1 MKLLEINTT
10 FVLALVKRDLW
21 KYFTSPTG
29 YVFIT
34 LFILLSTAAAFWQD
48 RFFLDNLA
56 NLDQLNYMFPYLLL
70 FFIPALTMSVW
81 SDERKQG
88 TDELLFTLPA
98 TSLEIVIGKYLA
110 TLGIYTAS
118 LVLSLSHVLVLSWLG
133 SPDLGLMFSNYVG
146 YWLLGGALIAVGML
160 ASLLTAN
167 ATIAFIAGAVFCA
180 FFVLIE
186 LMGSFGAG
194 LGELAA
200 PLGVYRHFDD
210 FARGVMSFS
219 GLVYFLSISGLM
231 LYLNVLLVDKR
242 HWPREADGRPMWIH
256 HTMRTVGLVL
266 AVIGL
271 NVILG
276 RAGVRVDATAEG
288 LHSLSGQT
296 VSLISEL
303 SEERPV
309 FIQAYVSPEVPE
321 RLVQT
326 RANLLGVLG
335 EIESVGG
342 SRVQVLI
349 EDTEPFTQ
357 AARDAREKF
366 GITPRQVPHLG
377 SARAGFTDV
386 FLGVAFTCGA
396 EEQVIP
402 FMERGLPIEYEIT
415 RSVRVVAKTERKKV
429 GILGTE
435 AKLFGGFDFQSM
447 RSNPSWPVVA
457 ELRKQYDVVQVS
469 ATAPIR
475 QELDGLF
482 AALPSSLPQPE
493 LDNLLEYV
501 RKGHPTLLLVD
512 PLPIFNIG
520 LAPSERAGANTNPFQ
535 RQQGPPP
542 KPKGDILTLLARIGV
557 RWDKAGIVWDSY
569 NPHPDL
575 AHLPEEV
582 VFIGVGND
590 NDRAFNREHAASV
603 ALQELVFL
611 FPGHLKQESGSDLE
625 FHPLIRSGQ
634 ASAVQNYS
642 RMVQRNFFGVQLAR
656 KLPHR
661 PDDRDYILAAHV
673 RSKDLETV
681 KEESETGAEVD
692 SQEVS
697 EGEGEVTQDAGAAE
711 GKQDEPEKINAVV
724 VADLDFISQQFF
736 QIRAQG
742 PETLNFDNVT
752 FFLNCMDV
760 LMGDESFVALR
771 NKRVRHRTLERVEAQ
786 TRSFIEQR
794 VKDEEEAEGVAEK
807 ALKQAQERLQEK
819 VDEVRQ
825 RRDLDAQAKQI
836 MAQNLQEVENRRFEV
851 LKANIE
857 AEKESKISASK
868 ENMESQIRKIQGN
881 IRTYAVLLPP
891 VPVFVL
897 GVLIFVRRQ
906 RREEEGARAAR
917 RLRS

>member
-1 MKLLEINTT
+1 MSRQFALDDVLEKPIGKLSRGYRQRVGLAQAMLHDPEVLIMDEPTAGLDPNQIREFRSSIQELGKRKTILISTHILQEVDAVADRVLFVHDGRMIFDGSPRELMQDGSLERSFYRMTQAGHRRGRRLDRGRIGHRGGRSHGSVRIGRWRVKRPEINTT

-81 SDERKQG
+81 SEERKQG

-118 LVLSLSHVLVLSWLG
+118 LVLSLSHVLVLGWLG

-167 ATIAFIAGAVFCA
+167 ATIAFIMGAVFCA
-180 FFVLIE
+180 FFVLID
-186 LMGSFGAG
+186 LMGSLGAG
-194 LGELAA
+194 LDELVA

-219 GLVYFLSISGLM
+219 GLLYFLSIAGLM
-231 LYLNVLLVDKR
+231 LYLNVLVVEKR
-242 HWPREADGRPMWIH
+242 HWPREADGRPLWLH
-256 HTMRTVGLVL
+256 HSMRTVGLVL

-271 NVILG
+271 NLILG
-276 RAGVRVDATAEG
+276 RAGLRGDATAEG
-288 LHSLSGQT
+288 LHSLSDET

-303 SEERPV
+303 SDDRPV

-321 RLVQT
+321 QLVQT

-342 SRVQVLI
+342 ARVQVLI

-396 EEQVIP
+396 EEQVTP
-402 FMERGLPIEYEIT
+402 FLERGLPIEYEIT
-415 RSVRVVAKTERKKV
+415 RSVRVVAKTERKTV

-447 RSNPSWPVVA
+447 RSNPSWPVVE

-469 ATAPIR
+469 PAAPIR

-493 LDNLLEYV
+493 LDNLLEYMQQ
-501 RKGHPTLLLVD
+501 GHPTLLLVD
-512 PLPIFNIG
+512 PLPIVNIG
-520 LAPSERAGANTNPFQ
+520 LSPSERSGANVNPFQ

-582 VFIGVGND
+582 VFVGEGND
-590 NDRAFNREHAASV
+590 NEQAFNREHPASV

-611 FPGHLKQESGSDLE
+611 FPGHLKREAGSDLE
-625 FHPLIRSGQ
+625 FQPLGSLRPGVGGPELLPDGSAELLRSPIGPQ
-634 ASAVQNYS
+634 ASTS
-642 RMVQRNFFGVQLAR
+642 
-656 KLPHR
+656 
-661 PDDRDYILAAHV
+661 
-673 RSKDLETV
+673 
-681 KEESETGAEVD
+681 
-692 SQEVS
+692 
-697 EGEGEVTQDAGAAE
+697 AG
-711 GKQDEPEKINAVV
+711 
-724 VADLDFISQQFF
+724 
-736 QIRAQG
+736 
-742 PETLNFDNVT
+742 
-752 FFLNCMDV
+752 
-760 LMGDESFVALR
+760 
-771 NKRVRHRTLERVEAQ
+771 
-786 TRSFIEQR
+786 
-794 VKDEEEAEGVAEK
+794 
-807 ALKQAQERLQEK
+807 
-819 VDEVRQ
+819 
-825 RRDLDAQAKQI
+825 
-836 MAQNLQEVENRRFEV
+836 
-851 LKANIE
+851 
-857 AEKESKISASK
+857 
-868 ENMESQIRKIQGN
+868 
-881 IRTYAVLLPP
+881 
-891 VPVFVL
+891 
-897 GVLIFVRRQ
+897 
-906 RREEEGARAAR
+906 
-917 RLRS
+917 

>member
-1 MKLLEINTT
+1 MKRPEINTT

-81 SDERKQG
+81 SEERKQG

-118 LVLSLSHVLVLSWLG
+118 LVLSLSHVLVLGWLG

-167 ATIAFIAGAVFCA
+167 ATIAFIMGAVFCA
-180 FFVLIE
+180 FFVLID

-194 LGELAA
+194 LDELVA

-219 GLVYFLSISGLM
+219 GLLYFLSIAGLM
-231 LYLNVLLVDKR
+231 LYLNVLLVEKR
-242 HWPREADGRPMWIH
+242 HWPREADGRPMWLH
-256 HTMRTVGLVL
+256 HSMRTAGLVL

-271 NVILG
+271 NLILG
-276 RAGVRVDATAEG
+276 RAGLRVDATAEG
-288 LHSLSGQT
+288 LHSLSDET

-303 SEERPV
+303 SDDRPV

-321 RLVQT
+321 QLVQT

-342 SRVQVLI
+342 ARVQVLI

-396 EEQVIP
+396 EEQVTP
-402 FMERGLPIEYEIT
+402 FLERGLPIEYEIT

-447 RSNPSWPVVA
+447 RSNPSWPVVE

-469 ATAPIR
+469 SAAPIR

-493 LDNLLEYV
+493 LDNLLEYL
-501 RKGHPTLLLVD
+501 RQGNPTLLLVD
-512 PLPIFNIG
+512 PLPIVNIG
-520 LAPSERAGANTNPFQ
+520 LSPSERSGANVNPFQ

-582 VFIGVGND
+582 VFVGEGND
-590 NDRAFNREHAASV
+590 NEQAFNREHPASV

-611 FPGHLKQESGSDLE
+611 FPGHLKREAGSDLE
-625 FHPLIRSGQ
+625 FQPLVRSGQ

-656 KLPHR
+656 RLPHR

-673 RSKDLETV
+673 RSKDLET
-681 KEESETGAEVD
+681 EQGESETEA
-692 SQEVS
+692 EVS
-697 EGEGEVTQDAGAAE
+697 EEEASEGAAE
-711 GKQDEPEKINAVV
+711 STDPDREGETKEDEPERINAIV

-736 QIRAQG
+736 SIRAQG

-771 NKRVRHRTLERVEAQ
+771 NKRVRHRTLERVEEQ

-807 ALKQAQERLQEK
+807 ALKQAQARLQEK
-819 VDEVRQ
+819 VDEVQ
-825 RRDLDAQAKQI
+825 ERRDLDAQAKQI

-857 AEKESKISASK
+857 AEKDSKISASK
-868 ENMESQIRKIQGN
+868 ENMESQIRRIQGN

>member
-1 MKLLEINTT
+1 VKRPEINTT

-81 SDERKQG
+81 SEERKQG

-133 SPDLGLMFSNYVG
+133 SPDLGLMFSNYAG

-167 ATIAFIAGAVFCA
+167 ATIAFIVGAVFCA
-180 FFVLIE
+180 FFVLID

-194 LGELAA
+194 LGELVA

-219 GLVYFLSISGLM
+219 GLLYFLSIAGLM
-231 LYLNVLLVDKR
+231 IYVNVLLVEQR
-242 HWPREADGRPMWIH
+242 HWPREAEGRPMWLH

-276 RAGVRVDATAEG
+276 RAGIRVDATAEG
-288 LHSLSGQT
+288 LHSLSGET

-303 SEERPV
+303 SDERPV

-321 RLVQT
+321 QLVQT

-342 SRVQVLI
+342 ARVQVLI

-357 AARDAREKF
+357 EARDAREKF

-402 FMERGLPIEYEIT
+402 FLERGLPIEYEIT
-415 RSVRVVAKTERKKV
+415 RSVRVVARTERKKV

-435 AKLFGGFDFQSM
+435 AKLFGGFDFSSM
-447 RSNPSWPVVA
+447 RSNPAWPVVE

-469 ATAPIR
+469 AAAPIR

-482 AALPSSLPQPE
+482 AALPSSMPQEE
-493 LDNLLEYV
+493 LDNLMEYIHQ
-501 RKGHPTLLLVD
+501 GNPTLLLVD

-520 LAPSERAGANTNPFQ
+520 LSPSERSGANTNPFQ

-542 KPKGDILTLLARIGV
+542 KPKGDILGLLARIGV

-582 VFIGVGND
+582 VFVGQGND
-590 NDRAFNREHAASV
+590 NEKAFNREHPASV

-611 FPGHLKQESGSDLE
+611 FPGHLKPEAGSDLE
-625 FHPLIRSGQ
+625 FQPLVRSGQ

-656 KLPHR
+656 GLPHR
-661 PDDRDYILAAHV
+661 PDDREYTLAAHV
-673 RSKDLETV
+673 RSGDPEAAP
-681 KEESETGAEVD
+681 EESETQAEAPGEEP
-692 SQEVS
+692 SEAAGESGGPNQEDDP
-697 EGEGEVTQDAGAAE
+697 QR
-711 GKQDEPEKINAVV
+711 INAIV

-736 QIRAQG
+736 SIRAQG

-760 LMGDESFVALR
+760 LVGDESFVALR
-771 NKRVRHRTLERVEAQ
+771 NKRVRHRTLERVEEQ
-786 TRSFIEQR
+786 TRSFVEQR
-794 VKDEEEAEGVAEK
+794 VEDEEEAEGVADK
-807 ALKQAQERLQEK
+807 ALKQAQARLQEK
-819 VDEVRQ
+819 VAEVQ
-825 RRDLDAQAKQI
+825 ERRDLDAQAKQI

-857 AEKESKISASK
+857 AEKESKINASK
-868 ENMESQIRKIQGN
+868 ENMESQIRRIQGN
-881 IRTYAVLLPP
+881 IRTFAVLLPP

>member
-1 MKLLEINTT
+1 MKRPEINTT

-81 SDERKQG
+81 SEERKQG

-133 SPDLGLMFSNYVG
+133 SPDLGLMFSNYAG

-167 ATIAFIAGAVFCA
+167 ATIAFIVGAVFCA
-180 FFVLIE
+180 FFVLID

-194 LGELAA
+194 LGELVA

-219 GLVYFLSISGLM
+219 GLLYFLSIAGLM
-231 LYLNVLLVDKR
+231 IYVNVLLVEQR
-242 HWPREADGRPMWIH
+242 HWPREAEGRPMWLH

-276 RAGVRVDATAEG
+276 RAGIRVDATAEG
-288 LHSLSGQT
+288 LHSLSGET

-303 SEERPV
+303 SDERPV

-321 RLVQT
+321 QLVQT

-342 SRVQVLI
+342 ARVQVLI

-357 AARDAREKF
+357 EARDAREKF

-402 FMERGLPIEYEIT
+402 FLERGLPIEYEIT
-415 RSVRVVAKTERKKV
+415 RSVRVVARTERKKV

-435 AKLFGGFDFQSM
+435 AKLFGGFDFSSM
-447 RSNPSWPVVA
+447 RSNPAWPVVE

-469 ATAPIR
+469 AAAPIR

-482 AALPSSLPQPE
+482 AALPSSMPQEE
-493 LDNLLEYV
+493 LDNLMEYIHQ
-501 RKGHPTLLLVD
+501 GNPTLLLVD

-520 LAPSERAGANTNPFQ
+520 LSPSERSGANTNPFQ

-542 KPKGDILTLLARIGV
+542 KPKGDILGLLARIGV

-582 VFIGVGND
+582 VFVGQGND
-590 NDRAFNREHAASV
+590 NEQAFNREHPASV

-611 FPGHLKQESGSDLE
+611 FPGHLKPEAGSDLE
-625 FHPLIRSGQ
+625 FQPLVRSGQ

-656 KLPHR
+656 GLPHR
-661 PDDRDYILAAHV
+661 PDDREYTLAAHV
-673 RSKDLETV
+673 RSKDPEAAP
-681 KEESETGAEVD
+681 EESETEAEAP
-692 SQEVS
+692 
-697 EGEGEVTQDAGAAE
+697 GEGASEAPGESGGPNQEDDP
-711 GKQDEPEKINAVV
+711 QRINAIV

-736 QIRAQG
+736 SIRAQG

-760 LMGDESFVALR
+760 LVGDESFVALR
-771 NKRVRHRTLERVEAQ
+771 NKRVRHRTLERVEEQ
-786 TRSFIEQR
+786 TRSFVEQR
-794 VKDEEEAEGVAEK
+794 VEDEEEAEGVADK
-807 ALKQAQERLQEK
+807 ALKQAQARLQEK
-819 VDEVRQ
+819 VAEVQ
-825 RRDLDAQAKQI
+825 ERRDLDAQAKQI

-857 AEKESKISASK
+857 AEKESKINASK
-868 ENMESQIRKIQGN
+868 ENMESQIRRIQGN
-881 IRTYAVLLPP
+881 IRTFAVLLPP

>member
-1 MKLLEINTT
+1 MKRPEINTT

-29 YVFIT
+29 YVFVT

-81 SDERKQG
+81 SEERKQG

-118 LVLSLSHVLVLSWLG
+118 LALSLSHVLVLSWLG

-146 YWLLGGALIAVGML
+146 YWLLGAALIAVGML

-167 ATIAFIAGAVFCA
+167 ATIAFIVGAVFCA
-180 FFVLIE
+180 FFVLID

-194 LGELAA
+194 FGDLVA

-219 GLVYFLSISGLM
+219 GLLYFLSIAGLM
-231 LYLNVLLVDKR
+231 LYVNVLLVEKR
-242 HWPREADGRPMWIH
+242 HWPREADGRPMWLH
-256 HTMRTVGLVL
+256 HSLRTVGLVL

-276 RAGVRVDATAEG
+276 RAGIRVDATAEG
-288 LHSLSGQT
+288 LHSLSGET

-303 SEERPV
+303 SDERPV

-321 RLVQT
+321 QLVQT

-342 SRVQVLI
+342 ARVQVLI

-357 AARDAREKF
+357 EARDAREKF

-402 FMERGLPIEYEIT
+402 FLERGLPIEYEIT

-435 AKLFGGFDFQSM
+435 AKLFGGFDFSSM
-447 RSNPSWPVVA
+447 RSNPAWPVVA

-469 ATAPIR
+469 AAAPIR

-493 LDNLLEYV
+493 LDNLLEYIHQ
-501 RKGHPTLLLVD
+501 GNPTLLLVD

-520 LAPSERAGANTNPFQ
+520 LSPSERSGANVNPFQ

-542 KPKGDILTLLARIGV
+542 KPKGDILGLLARIGV

-582 VFIGVGND
+582 VFVGEGND
-590 NDRAFNREHAASV
+590 NEQAFNREHRASV

-611 FPGHLKQESGSDLE
+611 FPGHVKREAGSDLE
-625 FHPLIRSGQ
+625 FRPLVRTGE
-634 ASAVQNYS
+634 ASAVQDYS

-656 KLPHR
+656 GLPHR
-661 PDDRDYILAAHV
+661 PDDREYILAAHV
-673 RSKDLETV
+673 RTKDSETE
-681 KEESETGAEVD
+681 KDPSDSEAEASPDDASEGTGAEPDGEGETKEEESERV
-692 SQEVS
+692 
-697 EGEGEVTQDAGAAE
+697 
-711 GKQDEPEKINAVV
+711 NAIV

-736 QIRAQG
+736 SIRAQG

-771 NKRVRHRTLERVEAQ
+771 NKRVRHRTLERVEEQ
-786 TRSFIEQR
+786 TRSFVEQR

-819 VDEVRQ
+819 VDEVRE

-836 MAQNLQEVENRRFEV
+836 MSQNLQEVENRRFEV

-857 AEKESKISASK
+857 AEKESKINASK
-868 ENMESQIRKIQGN
+868 ENMESQIRRIQGN

-891 VPVFVL
+891 IPVFVL